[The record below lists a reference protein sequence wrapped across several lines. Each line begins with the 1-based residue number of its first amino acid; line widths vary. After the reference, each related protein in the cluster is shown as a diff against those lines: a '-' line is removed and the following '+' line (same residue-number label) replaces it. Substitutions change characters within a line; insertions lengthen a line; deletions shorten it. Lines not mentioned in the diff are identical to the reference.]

1 MRNISHNIR
10 MEEMPEGPEVAQGAI
25 EFAPWPTAVENDE
38 LWLVTLRY
46 GDASQ
51 KVDFVSDG
59 FSLQLAEGAAP
70 ERGVLEATFFS
81 REKRAAIVFTFTHV
95 SAFRVLD
102 EHGLT
107 DMWLASSKEE
117 RPAHTTFKVKGHK
130 WQEESFLT
138 WFMSSC
144 EFSFMI
150 ATGWDCLEVVSASEP
165 TIELRCAIVTEYP
178 TQIKH

>member
-59 FSLQLAEGAAP
+59 FSLQLAESAAP
-70 ERGVLEATFFS
+70 ESGILEATFLS
-81 REKRAAIVFTFTHV
+81 REKRAAVVFTFTDV

-107 DMWLASSKEE
+107 DVWLASSKEE

-138 WFMSSC
+138 WFMPSC

-165 TIELRCAIVTEYP
+165 AIELRRAIVTEYP
-178 TQIKH
+178 TQTKH